1 MMAAVSRSRDGVGMA
16 ILESIAKQLH
26 KPSGFIGKF
35 VVARLLNRGNAPLNL
50 LTLKCLALQS
60 DDRVL
65 EIGFGGGDLLNR
77 IAERVAQGHVT
88 GVDFS
93 PEMVALCERRFA
105 RLIAA
110 KRMELHCASVE
121 KLPLPEAHF
130 TKVCTVNTIYFW
142 PAPMGPLKEIHRVM
156 ADGGRLVVCFNPP
169 ATLKKAPY
177 TKYGFHFREPAEV
190 QGFLAEA
197 GFHHLEMV
205 DGVSSLGEFKC
216 AVATK

>member
-1 MMAAVSRSRDGVGMA
+1 MA
-16 ILESIAKQLH
+16 ILKSIAKQLH

-50 LTLKCLALQS
+50 LTLKCLDLQS

-77 IAERVAQGHVT
+77 LAQQVDRGHLV

-142 PAPMGPLKEIHRVM
+142 PDPMGPLREIHRVM
-156 ADGGRLVVCFNPP
+156 AAGGRLAICFNPP

-190 QGFLAEA
+190 QKLLMDA
-197 GFHHLEMV
+197 GFHDIKMI
-205 DGVSSLGEFKC
+205 DGRSSLGEFKC